1 MFGGRHRRRLW
12 GIVPWEFAH
21 KWQRCFTAYML
32 QRNAPDI
39 TPRRLLCHAARIV
52 SSFTE
57 FVIKKERAGVFCSC
71 HINTKQFFAC
81 WEIFCIF
88 VVSLRNTQCFR
99 WHLGLLFRE
108 VKRPKLL
115 NEQTIGTL
123 NAHALWRGCAY
134 VRMGAWSY
142 LLDVRHYP
150 RFFF

>member
-1 MFGGRHRRRLW
+1 MPQCHNSFYCFAIFHRTTTRR
-12 GIVPWEFAH
+12 
-21 KWQRCFTAYML
+21 Q
-32 QRNAPDI
+32 
-39 TPRRLLCHAARIV
+39 LCHAARIV

-81 WEIFCIF
+81 WEIFRIF
-88 VVSLRNTQCFR
+88 VVSLWNTQCFR

-134 VRMGAWSY
+134 VRMGTWSS
-142 LLDVRHYP
+142 LLPIGTTHAS
-150 RFFF
+150 FFRYSPDLS